1 MKQRFEK
8 RDLLYFL
15 ITGVLAV
22 IIWFVV
28 LALINPE
35 IRMDF
40 DDVKVT
46 IKGETELLN
55 NREYSILSSTDITV
69 NVELKGKRNA
79 MLSLEKEDVEVVADV
94 SSISGDGENVIQC
107 EVNTPYSEDIVVTN
121 KNQLKIT
128 VVVDKIIDK
137 EVDVRLEYSG
147 SLANGL
153 KLGEGRLETETIM
166 VRGPQ
171 SEVSKIW
178 YARATAPLT
187 SLSDTASMELPITI
201 IDNSGEPM
209 TLTYSQV
216 QTQQVAA
223 NIKVLQV
230 VEVPLRVTLVSGGGL
245 TEKEVDVKITPQ
257 KVTLVGEKNLLSEI
271 EFLNLGRI
279 DLDGIGDSRT
289 TEMQFLLSSG
299 ITCQTDR
306 TSAVVSVTVKDIV
319 VREFALSTS
328 QISVTGADSEYDL
341 SFASQYVTIMIRGN
355 STLLGRLSAQDI
367 SATLRLADIDLVE
380 GEQQLPLSVTLKS
393 KVNATVVPSDYT
405 VSVIATPSQPPED
418 VE

>member
-187 SLSDTASMELPITI
+187 ALDDTASMELPITI

>member
-69 NVELKGKRNA
+69 NIELKGKRNA